1 MKKAL
6 KIVIGILILVI
17 FVGTIGYLYKKSQAK
32 PVKYETTT
40 AQVTNIIKKTVATG
54 KVVPRKEIEIKPQVS
69 GIISELY
76 VEAGQKVKKGDMI
89 AKVRIIPNMISL
101 NEAESRLNRAKISL
115 DNAQQ
120 SYNREKPLYDAKV
133 IALAELQNYE
143 VALKNAREDVDA
155 AENNLQLIR
164 DGISKTAG
172 AASNTIIRSTI
183 EGMVL
188 TVPVEVGNSV
198 IESNTFNDG
207 TTIATVADMGEMI
220 FKGKVDESEVGKLH
234 EGMELI
240 MTVGAIDTEK
250 FKAKLEHIS
259 PKGVEENGAIKFEI
273 RAAVV
278 LKDNMFIRA
287 GYSANADIVL
297 ERRDSVLTV
306 QESIVKYDGDKAS
319 VEVETAPQVFKS
331 RPIKTGLSDGVNVE
345 ILSGITKK
353 DKLKIQN
360 TPAPGTEEKKEEV
373 KKLR

>member
-6 KIVIGILILVI
+6 KIVIGIVILVV
-17 FVGTIGYLYKKSQAK
+17 FVGTIAYLYKKSQAK
-32 PVKYETTT
+32 PVIYDTTT
-40 AQVTNIIKKTVATG
+40 AQINSIVKKTVATG

-76 VEAGQKVKKGDMI
+76 VEAGQKVRKGDMI
-89 AKVRIIPNMISL
+89 AKVRIIPNMVSL
-101 NEAESRLNRAKISL
+101 NEAESRLNRAKINL

-120 SYNREKPLYDAKV
+120 NYNRQKPLYDGKV
-133 IALAELQNYE
+133 IALAEMQNYE
-143 VALKNAREDVDA
+143 VALKTAHEDVAA
-155 AENNLQLIR
+155 AENNLELIR

-172 AASNTIIRSTI
+172 AVSNTIIRSTI

-207 TTIATVADMGEMI
+207 TTIATVANMGEMI

-240 MTVGAIDTEK
+240 LTVGAIDTVK
-250 FKAKLEHIS
+250 FTAKLEHIS
-259 PKGVEENGAIKFEI
+259 PKGVEENGAIQFEI
-273 RAAVV
+273 RAAVK
-278 LKDNMFIRA
+278 LKDKHFIRA

-306 QESIVKYDGDKAS
+306 QESLVKYEGDSAT
-319 VEVETAPQVFKS
+319 VEVETAPQTFKKKT
-331 RPIKTGLSDGVNVE
+331 IKTGLSDGVNVE
-345 ILSGITKK
+345 ILAGITKK
-353 DKLKIQN
+353 DKIKIQN
-360 TPAPGTEEKKEEV
+360 APAENKEEKK
-373 KKLR
+373 